1 MSELIGE
8 ALLELF
14 RQGLPRRV
22 PTAAEML
29 DWLREA
35 ATPPPGVELFSAD
48 GAAFTGVLIVD
59 RNRPIV
65 MLAAR
70 QAPARRMP
78 ASPPAPPSSP
88 RYDSPYGQRS
98 LFDEDDEPYWRD
110 GHAGRPR

>member
-1 MSELIGE
+1 LSELVGE
-8 ALLELF
+8 ALLELL
-14 RQGLPRRV
+14 RQGLPRRM

-48 GAAFTGVLIVD
+48 GAAFTGIVIVD

-78 ASPPAPPSSP
+78 ASPSMPPIAPHHGP
-88 RYDSPYGQRS
+88 PYGQRA

-110 GHAGRPR
+110 GHGDWPR